1 MESNVNIENQIP
13 IPIKP
18 LEQFKQNRKIPISEK
33 LKAIEFSK
41 VNGNKKAAQKFG
53 VISKSI
59 RRWKKN
65 ETMYISVTNPKT
77 KITLHKGNPHKAVDK
92 ELDDQLYNWIAFYN

>member
-1 MESNVNIENQIP
+1 MESNINIEDKKS

-41 VNGNKKAAQKFG
+41 VYGNKKTTQKFG
-53 VISKSI
+53 VTSKSI

-65 ETMYISVTNPKT
+65 ENMYLSVSNPKK
-77 KITLHKGNPHKAVDK
+77 KITLYNGNPNWNVNI
-92 ELDDQLYNWIAFYN
+92 ELDKQLYNWIKY

>member
-13 IPIKP
+13 ISIKP
-18 LEQFKQNRKIPISEK
+18 LELFKQNRKIPISEK

-53 VISKSI
+53 VTSKSI
-59 RRWKKN
+59 RRWKKMKLCIYRFQ
-65 ETMYISVTNPKT
+65 TQKRKLHYIKV
-77 KITLHKGNPHKAVDK
+77 IQIRL
-92 ELDDQLYNWIAFYN
+92 